1 MPPLLRLTGRN
12 APTLDHLVEMH
23 CAGFA
28 LRSGP
33 FVPHGTG
40 SGHESELACV
50 AFELTFSSPD
60 RKARALRQRR
70 VSRRRNWRR
79 RTGQSPSSRVL
90 SGTVLG
96 RPGVSFYQYLVF
108 VLHYCSGTGI
118 GFYSGTWYRYY
129 GISFPWKLRRF
140 LWSFRSSGSC
150 APSFSRD

>member
-12 APTLDHLVEMH
+12 APTLGHLLGLH
-23 CAGFA
+23 CAGFV

-79 RTGQSPSSRVL
+79 RTGQSPFSRVL
-90 SGTVLG
+90 SGTVWG

-108 VLHYCSGTGI
+108 VLPYCSGTGI
-118 GFYSGTWYRYY
+118 C
-129 GISFPWKLRRF
+129 F
-140 LWSFRSSGSC
+140 L
-150 APSFSRD
+150 